1 MKLVLSED
9 IKQLIREV
17 VIEEVVCSRIDE
29 YLNEGISREELINK
43 IKKYAATGLLTL
55 SMLGYLAHVYNLT
68 NNEVEVVKHEI
79 ENVKQE
85 VKEKEPQLK
94 LLSTNVIGTV
104 YNLTKNQCKSDL
116 STSASNFR
124 PNPKDPGG
132 HRIVAVERTFMKKL
146 GLKWGDVI
154 YVTGSNDKDID
165 GYWRVEDTMNKRFA
179 GQKKIDFLVDY
190 DRKLGKWNDLK
201 IYKVVN
207 PEDAENIKSK
217 FLPPLPKQNKV

>member
-1 MKLVLSED
+1 MFLT
-9 IKQLIREV
+9 
-17 VIEEVVCSRIDE
+17 EEVNNIIKEVIAEEVICYHLDKS
-29 YLNEGISREELINK
+29 LNEGLSREELFNR
-43 IKKYAATGLLTL
+43 IKNYAAAGLLTL
-55 SMLGYLAHVYNLT
+55 SMLGYIAQYYKLT
-68 NNEVEVVKHEI
+68 KPEVERVKQEI

-94 LLSTNVIGTV
+94 LLSTGVVGTV
-104 YNLTKNQCKSDL
+104 YNLTKNQCKDDL

-124 PNPKDPGG
+124 LNPKDPGG

-154 YVTGSNDKDID
+154 YVKGSNDKDID

-190 DRKLGKWNDLK
+190 DRRLGKWDNLS
-201 IYKVVN
+201 IYKVV
-207 PEDAENIKSK
+207 DAKDANTIKSK
-217 FLPPLPKQNKV
+217 FLPQLPKAKKS